1 MSDRG
6 TASFEDNVAHK
17 EVEQFS
23 DEARERLREAAEA
36 FAAEVL
42 QHTETLCGME
52 GRQREIAEIFAMDS
66 PLSEAARRFGDAQF
80 DLTGISPSLDYR
92 IEDDEEEEPV
102 ETGAAETES
111 AERIAVLIRH
121 DFLIN
126 DREALMAAGRAAYLH
141 VWPDDVEDDAEFDVQ
156 TVSRAV
162 YQLMHASGEDTILD
176 DVPGL
181 RPTRSIQLTLDVNEP
196 LDFDDPFSIYYGDDK

>member
-1 MSDRG
+1 MGDRD
-6 TASFEDNVAHK
+6 TASFNDDEVHK
-17 EVEQFS
+17 EVTQFS
-23 DEARERLREAAEA
+23 DEARKRLREAAEA
-36 FAAEVL
+36 FAAQVL
-42 QHTETLCGME
+42 QHAETLCGME

-66 PLSEAARRFGDAQF
+66 PLSEVARRFCDAQF
-80 DLTGISPSLDYR
+80 DLTGISPSFDYR
-92 IEDDEEEEPV
+92 IEDDEEEEK
-102 ETGAAETES
+102 S

-126 DREALMAAGRAAYLH
+126 DREALMAASRAAYLQ
-141 VWPDDVEDDAEFDVQ
+141 VRPDDVEDDAEVDVQ
-156 TVSRAV
+156 TVSLAV

-181 RPTRSIQLTLDVNEP
+181 RPTRSVQLTLDVNEP

>member
-1 MSDRG
+1 MGDRD
-6 TASFEDNVAHK
+6 TASFKDDEVHK
-17 EVEQFS
+17 EVTQFS
-23 DEARERLREAAEA
+23 DEARKRLREAAEA

-42 QHTETLCGME
+42 QHAETLCGME

-66 PLSEAARRFGDAQF
+66 PLSEVARRFCDAQF
-80 DLTGISPSLDYR
+80 DLTGISPSFDYR
-92 IEDDEEEEPV
+92 IEDDEEEE
-102 ETGAAETES
+102 ESAETES

-126 DREALMAAGRAAYLH
+126 DREALMAAGRAAYLQ

-181 RPTRSIQLTLDVNEP
+181 RPTRSVQLTLDVNEP